1 MSHDFATRLEKAR
14 ILLETEN
21 NVLGPRV
28 AQMLNEH
35 DRMLQEFEELASGLE
50 DDSDDVALE
59 GRAATLSAQ
68 LGGLLAQ
75 EIHCRL
81 DRLYLEGIAEAE
93 IQDDNEKDIGEQAEQ
108 LASLEE
114 EISSLY
120 SEIDILAQMASQQK
134 FQGRVNQAL
143 KVKREMAD
151 SMSGRQLDHVSC
163 PDGDYRVFEA
173 NLMCRF
179 STPWPR

>member
-28 AQMLNEH
+28 SQMLKEH
-35 DRMLQEFEELASGLE
+35 DRVLQEFEEFASNLE
-50 DDSDDVALE
+50 DDGDDVALE
-59 GRAATLSAQ
+59 ERAAKLSAQ

-81 DRLYLEGIAEAE
+81 DRLYLEGVAEGE
-93 IQDDNEKDIGEQAEQ
+93 SQKGQEEDIGYQAEQ
-108 LASLEE
+108 LVSLEE

-134 FQGRVNQAL
+134 FQGRVSQAL
-143 KVKREMAD
+143 RVKREMAD
-151 SMSGRQLDHVSC
+151 SVSGRQLDQVSC
-163 PDGDYRVFEA
+163 AGWASQIYIG
-173 NLMCRF
+173 
-179 STPWPR
+179 